1 MFIVFLVGFL
11 GILTRLVGRL
21 NTLTSLRSAVCN
33 VLGEEMFI
41 PPSLFVLNGKEG
53 ADIEGKKW
61 KMK

>member
-1 MFIVFLVGFL
+1 MFYWLYSPM

-41 PPSLFVLNGKEG
+41 PPSLFLLNGKEG
-53 ADIEGKKW
+53 GDIEGKNGRWNK
-61 KMK
+61 